1 MQSKIVKIG
10 NSKGIRIPNSILK
23 ELFIGEA
30 RYVELEVKDGVLH
43 VKPVLSPRIGWEDK
57 FKLMHEEGDDEL
69 ILGDGFSDETESED
83 WEWN

>member
-23 ELFIGEA
+23 ELFTGEA
-30 RYVELEVKDGVLH
+30 RYVELEVKDGALY
-43 VKPVLSPRIGWEDK
+43 VKPVLTPRIGWEEQ